1 MADEVGL
8 DEALDALRA
17 TPPEDFAAVAA
28 SARLDMTPTDRADL
42 AAALHAVVA
51 DEEATAELAR
61 GRLLDVPGPD
71 DFGLGL
77 RAPATK
83 PAAPKA
89 NTRARA
95 PSDRR
100 TNSPSAE
107 PPSVS
112 GGGRRRG
119 AGPGTEPGLR
129 RRFAY
134 LRALRRRLTSPKRTS
149 ARWMRSKRSRAW
161 VTSPARSKRSAK
173 A

>member
-28 SARLDMTPTDRADL
+28 SARLDTTPTDRADL

-89 NTRARA
+89 NTPGEGTERPPDQLALRRAAKRQW
-95 PSDRR
+95 
-100 TNSPSAE
+100 
-107 PPSVS
+107 
-112 GGGRRRG
+112 GGRRRG